1 LPRLC
6 ASLCLPGIW
15 KDREKEESACKRERV
30 REREKENERGGER
43 GREEREGGRGKGRE
57 CVSACVLGRDKQR
70 LTGRQTE
77 TNMQTG
83 R

>member
-1 LPRLC
+1 
-6 ASLCLPGIW
+6 
-15 KDREKEESACKRERV
+15 V
-30 REREKENERGGER
+30 RERGKENERGGER
-43 GREEREGGRGKGRE
+43 GRKEREGGRGKGRE